1 LEEERTRGKPLD
13 EHHEFLGMMA
23 EQVDRLHRVVDDYQ
37 RIGRVEPV
45 LRPADINELVKS
57 VVALESFA
65 ADGRWAIRV
74 DLSADLSPCEVDRD
88 LLGGALE
95 NVIRNA
101 MEAMPKGGT
110 IVVRTERTEGGDVV
124 IAVEDSGEGMD
135 ARKAERALDDFFT
148 TKPQGS
154 GLGLAFVRRVAEA
167 HGGEVTLQSR
177 VGIGT
182 VVRLRLS
189 G

>member
-1 LEEERTRGKPLD
+1 
-13 EHHEFLGMMA
+13 
-23 EQVDRLHRVVDDYQ
+23 
-37 RIGRVEPV
+37 
-45 LRPADINELVKS
+45 
-57 VVALESFA
+57 
-65 ADGRWAIRV
+65 V
-74 DLSADLSPCEVDRD
+74 DLAPDLSRCEVDGD
-88 LLGGALE
+88 LLGGALQ

-110 IVVRTERTEGGDVV
+110 IVVRTERAKGGDVV
-124 IAVEDSGEGMD
+124 ISVEDSGEGMD

-167 HGGEVTLQSR
+167 HRGEVTLTSE